1 MENKYS
7 ICDKIFISFAPVIIS
22 GGITFAARRI
32 PISFVSMCELEQG
45 IELSKMMISV
55 WGTLFG
61 FLLSAESILLTL
73 GGKKYLNALRESVHY
88 RTILFT
94 YFIACVHTLIA
105 MTFFIYIVF
114 THVWNNVLF
123 MALIFFTCDI
133 VLFLA
138 LCLWFLY
145 KLIIKSTE

>member
-7 ICDKIFISFAPVIIS
+7 ICDKIFISFAPAIIA
-22 GGITFAARRI
+22 GGITFAVRRI
-32 PISFVSMCELEQG
+32 STSFVSMCELEQG

-73 GGKKYLNALRESVHY
+73 GGKKYLKALRESVHY

-94 YFIACVHTLIA
+94 YFIACVHTLVA
-105 MTFFIYIVF
+105 MTFFICVVF
-114 THVWNNVLF
+114 IHVWNNAFLMILV
-123 MALIFFTCDI
+123 FFTCDI
-133 VLFLA
+133 VLFLV

>member
-7 ICDKIFISFAPVIIS
+7 ICDKIIVSFVPVIVAFT
-22 GGITFAARRI
+22 ITYVVHKLAAA
-32 PISFVSMCELEQG
+32 FGYVCEKKEGL
-45 IELSKMMISV
+45 ELSQMMINV

-73 GGKKYLNALRESVHY
+73 GGKKYLRALRESVHY

-94 YFIACVHTLIA
+94 YFIACVHMLVAMAVFIA
-105 MTFFIYIVF
+105 IVFMNIWGDTFFMTLV
-114 THVWNNVLF
+114 
-123 MALIFFTCDI
+123 FFTSDTI
-133 VLFLA
+133 LFLI